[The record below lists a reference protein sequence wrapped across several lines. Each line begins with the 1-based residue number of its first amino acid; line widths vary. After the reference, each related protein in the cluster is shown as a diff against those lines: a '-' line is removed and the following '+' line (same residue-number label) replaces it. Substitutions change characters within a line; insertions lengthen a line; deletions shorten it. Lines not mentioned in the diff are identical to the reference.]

1 MGKHSDPQGRAGNPN
16 QGEGRHVDRDRQP
29 TGRDP
34 RVVDRA
40 TEDQFTEEYR
50 SPSDQR

>member
-1 MGKHSDPQGRAGNPN
+1 MGKHSDPQGRTGNPN

-34 RVVDRA
+34 RVTDRA
-40 TEDQFTEEYR
+40 GDDQF
-50 SPSDQR
+50 SDERGGRYDER